1 MENNLKK
8 LRQDLGLSYRRLS
21 KLLGINPSA
30 INDLEKGYNSF
41 TNKTIELLTN
51 FFAVDTNL
59 LLSGKG
65 CYIATIDNDME
76 LIPIPDWLYE
86 RARANNEVQE
96 MTTATRVYR
105 KIVGETG
112 RLYASLY
119 NLANERLDNKRLEQI
134 IKYIKRT
141 R

>member
-51 FFAVDTNL
+51 FFAFDTNL

-65 CYIATIDNDME
+65 CYIATIGNDME